1 MANYGYGYGNYT
13 SQPQQFSA
21 ATYGYT
27 SQPAT
32 RVVQGYQTGTA
43 AYGATTGYTAQPQ
56 APVQA
61 VPASSGAGGYG
72 YFQRASDQS
81 GGYSQKSTSYSSST
95 GYGSYGSSVKP
106 SYNSSSNQY
115 QQKSSYS
122 SNSNNSSY
130 SSSSYQQRSSTSS
143 SGYNSSA
150 GFAKQKTTQSNTTP
164 KTSSNHQNAYEKVV
178 YNAATSF
185 LSQQAGNNKKNE
197 KPTFKLGNQKT
208 GWGNKGAGG
217 PPKPQQLH
225 YCEVCKISCAGPQ
238 TYKEHL
244 EGQKHKK
251 KAAAATTDTKK
262 LAPGTYKCELCD
274 VICTGKDAFNAHI
287 KGANHVKT
295 IKLHQ
300 KLGKPIP
307 EIKAIEDSGPAAK
320 KANVAKT
327 NVVKTMPLKMNF
339 VGGTKLTS
347 TGTEEKIELKKEET
361 TTPSTSTDTTTTA
374 VTEQEVPV
382 EGTPIGESYVEEIK
396 SDVGKVIGFK
406 CTLCDCRF
414 NDHVAKM
421 AHIKGRRHRMSYK
434 KKVDRTIHVDMKG
447 SKNSKRNKPL
457 GGVVDGGELM
467 NQDSAAFKQKQFE
480 QMQWE
485 RQLRLREEEL
495 RRWERDEYMRRASED
510 RYWTRP
516 DKSRMHEMEYYEW
529 ERRENYMEHPG
540 PMFPRQGPP
549 PPTPDDRLVMAK
561 HSDIYPTDSELKQVQ
576 STVAAVEKAL
586 KLVSD
591 AIGDKDGTPA
601 TPTSS
606 EPKPLMKKEES
617 KKEGEGE
624 GEDKK
629 DEKKG
634 DKKVEPLMKGAGNNR
649 ILKGVM
655 RVGPLC
661 TGLLLKGQ
669 LSVELVVLCSDK
681 PTKTLLTKVG
691 KLVPEKLKEAA
702 PEAKYNMTISIAE
715 CSIIVTST
723 DEPKCTVKVTLTSP
737 ACREEGEQG
746 KTKETTP
753 VKEKDAL
760 DKKKTLEALA
770 ALRHAKWFQARAN
783 QLTSCV
789 ITIRIM
795 RDMCQRVA
803 AFKPLSGWAIEL
815 LCEKAIGSNFGPVPP
830 GEAFRRVLEA
840 VSSGIFLPGGT
851 GLLDPC
857 EKDKTDAAERLTA
870 QEREDITA
878 AAQQALRSCAFRQL
892 HKVLGVEPLKP
903 NANRKRRAPS
913 ASEAA
918 EPAKQAKVDG

>member
-1 MANYGYGYGNYT
+1 
-13 SQPQQFSA
+13 
-21 ATYGYT
+21 
-27 SQPAT
+27 
-32 RVVQGYQTGTA
+32 
-43 AYGATTGYTAQPQ
+43 
-56 APVQA
+56 
-61 VPASSGAGGYG
+61 
-72 YFQRASDQS
+72 
-81 GGYSQKSTSYSSST
+81 
-95 GYGSYGSSVKP
+95 
-106 SYNSSSNQY
+106 
-115 QQKSSYS
+115 
-122 SNSNNSSY
+122 
-130 SSSSYQQRSSTSS
+130 
-143 SGYNSSA
+143 
-150 GFAKQKTTQSNTTP
+150 
-164 KTSSNHQNAYEKVV
+164 VV

-185 LSQQAGNNKKNE
+185 LSQQAGAGKKNE
-197 KPTFKLGNQKT
+197 KPTFKLGNQKS
-208 GWGNKGAGG
+208 GWGNKSAG
-217 PPKPQQLH
+217 PAKPQQLH

-251 KAAAATTDTKK
+251 KAASATTDTKK

-307 EIKAIEDSGPAAK
+307 EIKLIESDPNEAK
-320 KANVAKT
+320 KP
-327 NVVKTMPLKMNF
+327 NVVKTTPLKMNF

-347 TGTEEKIELKKEET
+347 TGTEEKTET
-361 TTPSTSTDTTTTA
+361 TTDESGDASA
-374 VTEQEVPV
+374 GQEVPV
-382 EGTPIGESYVEEIK
+382 EGTPIGEEYVEDIK

-406 CTLCDCRF
+406 CTICDCRF
-414 NDHVAKM
+414 NDHVAKV

-434 KKVDRTIHVDMKG
+434 KKIDPKIQVDQKG
-447 SKNSKRNKPL
+447 SRTNNRRR
-457 GGVVDGGELM
+457 GAAGGEDE
-467 NQDSAAFKQKQFE
+467 QESVWRQRQQE

-485 RQLRLREEEL
+485 QQLRLREEEL
-495 RRWERDEYMRRASED
+495 RRWEHDEYMRRANED

-516 DKSRMHEMEYYEW
+516 DRHRMQELEYYEW
-529 ERRENYMEHPG
+529 ERRENYSDQP
-540 PMFPRQGPP
+540 PFPRQGPP
-549 PPTPDDRLVMAK
+549 PPSPDDKLVMTK
-561 HSDIYPTDSELKQVQ
+561 HSDIYPSDTELKQVQ

-591 AIGDKDGTPA
+591 AVGDKEDA
-601 TPTSS
+601 VSN
-606 EPKPLMKKEES
+606 EPKIKEES
-617 KKEGEGE
+617 KESEGEIKTE
-624 GEDKK
+624 
-629 DEKKG
+629 EKKE
-634 DKKVEPLMKGAGNNR
+634 KKAEPLMSKNTSNNR

-669 LSVELVVLCSDK
+669 LSVELVVLCADK

-702 PEAKYNMTISIAE
+702 PDSKYNMSIRMAE
-715 CSIIVTST
+715 CAIIVTST
-723 DEPKCTVKVTLTSP
+723 SDPKCTVKVTLTSP
-737 ACREEGEQG
+737 ACRDEGEG
-746 KTKETTP
+746 KEQKEVKSEP
-753 VKEKDAL
+753 VDEKDVL
-760 DKKKTLEALA
+760 DKGKTLEALA

-795 RDMCQRVA
+795 RDLCQRVA
-803 AFKPLSGWAIEL
+803 AFKPLSAWTIEL

-857 EKDKTDAAERLTA
+857 EKDKTDAASELSL

-878 AAQQALRSCAFRQL
+878 AAQQALRLLTFRQI
-892 HKVLGVEPLKP
+892 HKVLGIEPLKP
-903 NANRKRRAPS
+903 NPSRKRRAS
-913 ASEAA
+913 STAHETES
-918 EPAKQAKVDG
+918 AKVAKKED

>member
-43 AYGATTGYTAQPQ
+43 AYGATTGYAQPAQ

-61 VPASSGAGGYG
+61 VPPPASSGAGGYG

-81 GGYSQKSTSYSSST
+81 GGYSQKSNFSSST
-95 GYGSYGSSVKP
+95 GNYGTSYGSSVKP
-106 SYNSSSNQY
+106 AYGGGSSQY
-115 QQKSSYS
+115 QQKSGYS
-122 SNSNNSSY
+122 TNSSY
-130 SSSSYQQRSSTSS
+130 SSGGYQQRSSTSS
-143 SGYNSSA
+143 SYNNSA
-150 GFAKQKTTQSNTTP
+150 GFAKQKTTPSTTTP
-164 KTSSNHQNAYEKVV
+164 KTSGNHQNAYEKVV

-185 LSQQAGNNKKNE
+185 LSQQAGSNKKHE

-208 GWGNKGAGG
+208 GWGVKNAG
-217 PPKPQQLH
+217 PAKPQQLH

-251 KAAAATTDTKK
+251 KAAAATTDLKK
-262 LAPGTYKCELCD
+262 LAPGTHKCELCD

-287 KGANHVKT
+287 KGANHLKT

-307 EIKAIEDSGPAAK
+307 EIKAIETTAEPK
-320 KANVAKT
+320 KA

-347 TGTEEKIELKKEET
+347 TGVEEKIEVKKEVT
-361 TTPSTSTDTTTTA
+361 TTAAPTTTTA
-374 VTEQEVPV
+374 AAATSESTDQEVPV
-382 EGTPIGESYVEEIK
+382 EGTPIGESYVEDIK

-434 KKVDRTIHVDMKG
+434 KKVDRTIHVEMKG
-447 SKNSKRNKPL
+447 SKRKQAGVAL
-457 GGVVDGGELM
+457 TGGSGAPGTGEEGQ
-467 NQDSAAFKQKQFE
+467 NAFKQKQFE

-485 RQLRLREEEL
+485 RQLRMREEEL
-495 RRWERDEYMRRASED
+495 SRWERDEYMRRANED

-516 DKSRMHEMEYYEW
+516 DKSRMHEMDFYEW

-540 PMFPRQGPP
+540 PMFHRQGPP
-549 PPTPDDRLVMAK
+549 PPTPDDKLIMAK
-561 HSDIYPTDSELKQVQ
+561 HSDIYPSDSELKQVQ

-586 KLVSD
+586 KMVSD
-591 AIGDKDGTPA
+591 SLGDKDSTPG
-601 TPTSS
+601 
-606 EPKPLMKKEES
+606 EIKPLIKTEVKEEKKEE
-617 KKEGEGE
+617 E
-624 GEDKK
+624 
-629 DEKKG
+629 
-634 DKKVEPLMKGAGNNR
+634 KKVEPLMKSAAAAAGNNR
-649 ILKGVM
+649 TLKGVM

-669 LSVELVVLCSDK
+669 LAVELVVLCADK

-691 KLVPEKLKEAA
+691 KLVPDKLKEAA
-702 PEAKYNMTISIAE
+702 PEAKYNMSISVADCCIN
-715 CSIIVTST
+715 ITST

-737 ACREEGEQG
+737 ACRDEDEQG
-746 KTKETTP
+746 QPKESTP
-753 VKEKDAL
+753 VVNEKDVL

-789 ITIRIM
+789 ITIRIV
-795 RDMCQRVA
+795 RDLCQRSA

-815 LCEKAIGSNFGPVPP
+815 LCEKAIGSSFGPIPP

-840 VSSGIFLPGGT
+840 VSSGVFLPGGT
-851 GLLDPC
+851 GLIDPC
-857 EKDKTDAAERLTA
+857 EKEKTDAAANLTA
-870 QEREDITA
+870 QEREDMTA
-878 AAQQALRSCAFRQL
+878 AAQQALRSFAFRQL

-903 NANRKRRAPS
+903 SGSRKRKAPS
-913 ASEAA
+913 TSEAAA
-918 EPAKQAKVDG
+918 EPAKQVKVEA